1 MFLYSFFCIPLSQ
14 ISEKMDKENQRIDYK
29 SIRKIRTGDKGFKEL
44 AISCVAFANAQGG
57 ILYIGIEDKSLA
69 PLEGQTINEN
79 EINETVSRLH
89 SLCFNVSLSSSEL
102 LKHDNGGEFFQILV
116 APSIKSIAT
125 TSDGKIYL
133 RVADKCEPV
142 RNEDLQRL
150 SIEKGAYQWE
160 LLATRVSL
168 SDIPAE
174 NVTKFAEDIR
184 NSDRVKEHVKQMS
197 NLEILEH
204 YNLVDGEI
212 VTNLG
217 VLWLGNSKQRSRISF
232 PITVQYIVYNHLEQ
246 KVRKVEWHDNV
257 LNPKELLLAIESEA
271 TELGYSYEFPDGLF
285 RKQIR
290 HYHPKVLRELL
301 LNAFAHKSFTISSD
315 IMICVYPN
323 RLEISNPGGLPLG
336 VTKDNILHQ
345 RHRRNPYFI
354 TIMSDLK
361 LMEGEGSGYDLI
373 YELNGMEAKRPPVIE
388 SSFNETK
395 VTLYSDI
402 QNVNVLPLLDYTLNN
417 YKLSQKGYIAFGAI
431 AAESKMQATKL
442 SNYLQLSDD
451 ERLRSYVEPL
461 LRDGIVNKKGSKKG
475 TTYYINPK
483 LIANS
488 KANIKTS
495 LKTIEPYALKALILE
510 DLKYHPQSMISE
522 ISERLPDVERAELQK
537 MIYSMVGYEINAL
550 GGKTYRKYE
559 LK

>member
-1 MFLYSFFCIPLSQ
+1 
-14 ISEKMDKENQRIDYK
+14 MDIENQKIDYK
-29 SIRKIRTGDKGFKEL
+29 SIRKIRSGDKGFKEL
-44 AISCVAFANAQGG
+44 AVSCVAFANAQGG
-57 ILYIGIEDKSLA
+57 TLYIGIEDKSLV
-69 PLEGQTINEN
+69 PLAEQTVTEN
-79 EINETVSRLH
+79 EINDTVSRLH
-89 SLCFNVSLSSSEL
+89 SLCFNVSLTSSGL
-102 LKHDNGGEFFQILV
+102 IKHQNGGEYFKIIV

-133 RVADKCEPV
+133 RIADKCEPV
-142 RNEDLQRL
+142 RNEDIQRL

-160 LLATRVSL
+160 LLATRFSL
-168 SDIPAE
+168 TDIPVENVKKFASDIRE
-174 NVTKFAEDIR
+174 
-184 NSDRVKEHVKQMS
+184 SDRVKDHVKQMS
-197 NLEILEH
+197 DLEIMEH
-204 YNLVDGEI
+204 YNLIDGEI

-217 VLWLGNSKQRSRISF
+217 VLWLGNAKQRSRISF

-246 KVRKVEWHDNV
+246 KVRKIEWHDNV

-271 TELGYSYEFPDGLF
+271 TELSYSYEFPDGLF

-315 IMICVYPN
+315 IMICVYPD
-323 RLEISNPGGLPLG
+323 RMEISNPGGLPLG

-373 YELNGMEAKRPPVIE
+373 YELNGMEAKRPPIIE

-402 QNVNVLPLLDYTLNN
+402 QNVDVLPLLDYTLSN

-431 AAESKMQATKL
+431 AAEAKMQATKL
-442 SNYLQLSDD
+442 SAYLQLSDD
-451 ERLRSYVEPL
+451 ERLRTYVEPL
-461 LRDGIVNKKGSKKG
+461 LKDGIINKKGTKKG

-510 DLKYHPQSMISE
+510 DLKYHPQSLISE
-522 ISERLPDVERAELQK
+522 IAERLPDVERSDLRK
-537 MIYSMVGYEINAL
+537 MIYSMVGNEINAT

-559 LK
+559 LI

>member
-1 MFLYSFFCIPLSQ
+1 
-14 ISEKMDKENQRIDYK
+14 MDIENQKIDYK
-29 SIRKIRTGDKGFKEL
+29 SIRKIRSGDKGFKEL
-44 AISCVAFANAQGG
+44 AVSCVAFANAQGG
-57 ILYIGIEDKSLA
+57 TLYIGIEDKSLV
-69 PLEGQTINEN
+69 PLAEQTVTED
-79 EINETVSRLH
+79 EINDTVSRLH
-89 SLCFNVSLSSSEL
+89 SLCFNVSLTSSGL
-102 LKHDNGGEFFQILV
+102 IKHENGGEYFMIIV

-133 RVADKCEPV
+133 RIADKCEPV
-142 RNEDLQRL
+142 RNEDIQRL

-160 LLATRVSL
+160 LLATRFSL
-168 SDIPAE
+168 SDIPIE
-174 NVTKFAEDIR
+174 NVKKFANDIR
-184 NSDRVKEHVKQMS
+184 ESDRVKDHVKQMS
-197 NLEILEH
+197 DLEIMEH
-204 YNLVDGEI
+204 YNLIDGEI

-217 VLWLGNSKQRSRISF
+217 VLWLGNAKQRSRISF

-246 KVRKVEWHDNV
+246 KVRKIEWHDNV

-271 TELGYSYEFPDGLF
+271 TELSYSYEFPDGLF

-315 IMICVYPN
+315 IMICVYPD
-323 RLEISNPGGLPLG
+323 RMEISNPGGLPLG

-402 QNVNVLPLLDYTLNN
+402 QNVDVLPLLDYTLSN

-431 AAESKMQATKL
+431 AAEAKMQATKL
-442 SNYLQLSDD
+442 SAYLQLSDD
-451 ERLRSYVEPL
+451 ERLRTYVEPL
-461 LRDGIVNKKGSKKG
+461 LKDGIINKKGTKKG
-475 TTYYINPK
+475 TTYFINPK

-510 DLKYHPQSMISE
+510 DLKYHPQSLISE
-522 ISERLPDVERAELQK
+522 IAERLPDVERSELTAMVYGMVDNEIRSEGSK
-537 MIYSMVGYEINAL
+537 KLRRYS
-550 GGKTYRKYE
+550 

>member
-1 MFLYSFFCIPLSQ
+1 
-14 ISEKMDKENQRIDYK
+14 MDIENQKIDYK

-57 ILYIGIEDKSLA
+57 ILYIGIEDKSLI
-69 PLEGQTINEN
+69 PLEGQTIDEN
-79 EINETVSRLH
+79 EVNETVSRLH
-89 SLCFNVSLSSSEL
+89 SLCFNVSLSSSGL
-102 LKHDNGGEFFQILV
+102 IKHENGGEYFQIVV

-133 RVADKCEPV
+133 RIADKCEPV

-160 LLATRVSL
+160 LLATRVAL
-168 SDIPAE
+168 SDIPVE
-174 NVTKFAEDIR
+174 NVKKFANDIR
-184 NSDRVKEHVKQMS
+184 ESDRVKEHVKQMS
-197 NLEILEH
+197 DLEILEH
-204 YNLVDGEI
+204 YNLIDGEI

-217 VLWLGNSKQRSRISF
+217 VLWLGNAKQRSRISF

-246 KVRKVEWHDNV
+246 KVRKIEWHDNV
-257 LNPKELLLAIESEA
+257 LNPKELLLAIETEA

-315 IMICVYPN
+315 IMICVYPD

-373 YELNGMEAKRPPVIE
+373 YELNGMEAKRPPFIE

-402 QNVNVLPLLDYTLNN
+402 QNIDVLPLLDYTMNN
-417 YKLSQKGYIAFGAI
+417 YKLSQKSYIAFGAI
-431 AAESKMQATKL
+431 AAETKIQATKL
-442 SNYLQLSDD
+442 SSYLQLSDD

-461 LRDGIVNKKGSKKG
+461 LRDGIINKKGTKKG

-495 LKTIEPYALKALILE
+495 LKTIEPYALKALIME
-510 DLKYHPQSMISE
+510 DLKYHPQSLISE
-522 ISERLPDVERAELQK
+522 IAERLPDIERSDLRK
-537 MIYSMVGYEINAL
+537 MIYSMVGNEINAI
-550 GGKTYRKYE
+550 GGKTYRRYE
-559 LK
+559 LI

>member
-1 MFLYSFFCIPLSQ
+1 
-14 ISEKMDKENQRIDYK
+14 MDIENQKIDYK
-29 SIRKIRTGDKGFKEL
+29 SIRKIRSGDKGFKEL
-44 AISCVAFANAQGG
+44 AVSCVAFANAQGG
-57 ILYIGIEDKSLA
+57 TLYLGIEDKSLV
-69 PLEGQTINEN
+69 PLAEQTVTEN
-79 EINETVSRLH
+79 EINDTVSRLH
-89 SLCFNVSLSSSEL
+89 SLCFNVSLTSSGL
-102 LKHDNGGEFFQILV
+102 IKHQNGGEYFKIIV

-133 RVADKCEPV
+133 RIADKCEPV

-160 LLATRVSL
+160 LLATRVAL
-168 SDIPAE
+168 SDIPVE
-174 NVTKFAEDIR
+174 NVKKFANDIR
-184 NSDRVKEHVKQMS
+184 ESDRVKDHVKQMS
-197 NLEILEH
+197 DLEIMEH
-204 YNLVDGEI
+204 YNLIDGEI

-217 VLWLGNSKQRSRISF
+217 VLWLGNAKQRSRISF

-246 KVRKVEWHDNV
+246 KVRKIEWHDNA

-271 TELGYSYEFPDGLF
+271 TELSYSYEFPDGLF

-315 IMICVYPN
+315 IMICVYPD
-323 RLEISNPGGLPLG
+323 RMEISNPGGLPLG

-402 QNVNVLPLLDYTLNN
+402 QNVDVLPLLDYTLSN

-431 AAESKMQATKL
+431 AAEAKMQATKL
-442 SNYLQLSDD
+442 SAYLQLSDD
-451 ERLRSYVEPL
+451 ERLRTYVEPL
-461 LRDGIVNKKGSKKG
+461 LKDGIINKKGTKKG

-510 DLKYHPQSMISE
+510 DLKYHPQSLISE
-522 ISERLPDVERAELQK
+522 IAERLPDVERSELTAMVYGMVDNEIRSEGSK
-537 MIYSMVGYEINAL
+537 KLRRYS
-550 GGKTYRKYE
+550 

>member
-1 MFLYSFFCIPLSQ
+1 
-14 ISEKMDKENQRIDYK
+14 MDIENQKIDYK
-29 SIRKIRTGDKGFKEL
+29 SIRKIRSGDKGFKEL

-57 ILYIGIEDKSLA
+57 TLYIGIEDKSLV
-69 PLEGQTINEN
+69 PLAEQTVTEN
-79 EINETVSRLH
+79 EINDTVSRLH
-89 SLCFNVSLSSSEL
+89 SLCFNVSLTSSGL
-102 LKHDNGGEFFQILV
+102 IKHQNGGEYFKIIV

-133 RVADKCEPV
+133 RIADKCEPV
-142 RNEDLQRL
+142 RNEDIQRL

-160 LLATRVSL
+160 LLATRFSL
-168 SDIPAE
+168 ADIPVKNVKKFASDIRE
-174 NVTKFAEDIR
+174 
-184 NSDRVKEHVKQMS
+184 SDRVKDHVKQMS
-197 NLEILEH
+197 DLEIMEH
-204 YNLVDGEI
+204 YNLIDGEI

-217 VLWLGNSKQRSRISF
+217 VLWLGNAKQRSRISF

-246 KVRKVEWHDNV
+246 KVRKIEWHDNV

-271 TELGYSYEFPDGLF
+271 TELSYSYEFPDGLF

-315 IMICVYPN
+315 IMICVYPD
-323 RLEISNPGGLPLG
+323 RMEISNPGGLPLG

-402 QNVNVLPLLDYTLNN
+402 QNVDVLPLLDYTLSN

-431 AAESKMQATKL
+431 AAEAKMQATKL
-442 SNYLQLSDD
+442 SAYLQLSDD
-451 ERLRSYVEPL
+451 ERLRTYVEPL
-461 LRDGIVNKKGSKKG
+461 LKDGIINKKGTKKG

-510 DLKYHPQSMISE
+510 DLKYHPQSLISE
-522 ISERLPDVERAELQK
+522 IAERLPDVERSELTAMVYGMVDNEIRSEGSK
-537 MIYSMVGYEINAL
+537 KLRRYS
-550 GGKTYRKYE
+550 

>member
-1 MFLYSFFCIPLSQ
+1 
-14 ISEKMDKENQRIDYK
+14 MDIENQKIDYK

-57 ILYIGIEDKSLA
+57 ILYIGIEDKSLI
-69 PLEGQTINEN
+69 PLEGQTIDEN
-79 EINETVSRLH
+79 EVNETVSRLH
-89 SLCFNVSLSSSEL
+89 SLCFNVSLSSSGL
-102 LKHDNGGEFFQILV
+102 IKHENGGEYFQIVV

-133 RVADKCEPV
+133 RIADKCEPV

-160 LLATRVSL
+160 LLATRVAL
-168 SDIPAE
+168 SDIPVE
-174 NVTKFAEDIR
+174 NVKKFANDIR
-184 NSDRVKEHVKQMS
+184 ESDRVKEHVKQMS
-197 NLEILEH
+197 DLEILEH
-204 YNLVDGEI
+204 YNLIDGEI

-217 VLWLGNSKQRSRISF
+217 VLWLGNAKQRSRISF
-232 PITVQYIVYNHLEQ
+232 PITIQYIVYNHLEQ
-246 KVRKVEWHDNV
+246 KVRKVEWHDNM
-257 LNPKELLLAIESEA
+257 LNPKELLLAIETEA

-315 IMICVYPN
+315 IMICVYPD

-373 YELNGMEAKRPPVIE
+373 YELNGMEAKRPPFIE

-402 QNVNVLPLLDYTLNN
+402 QNIDVLPLLDYTMNN

-431 AAESKMQATKL
+431 AAETKIQATKL
-442 SNYLQLSDD
+442 SSYLQLSDD

-461 LRDGIVNKKGSKKG
+461 LRDGIINKKGTKKG
-475 TTYYINPK
+475 TTYYVNPK

-495 LKTIEPYALKALILE
+495 LKTIEPYTLKALIME
-510 DLKYHPQSMISE
+510 DLKYHPQSLLSE
-522 ISERLPDVERAELQK
+522 IAERLPDVEKADLTS
-537 MIYSMVGYEINAL
+537 MVYSMVDNEIIGEGSKKL
-550 GGKTYRKYE
+550 RKYS

>member
-1 MFLYSFFCIPLSQ
+1 
-14 ISEKMDKENQRIDYK
+14 MDIENQKIDYK

-57 ILYIGIEDKSLA
+57 ILYIGIEDKSLI
-69 PLEGQTINEN
+69 PLEGQTIDEN
-79 EINETVSRLH
+79 EVNETVSRLH
-89 SLCFNVSLSSSEL
+89 SLCFNVSLSSSGL
-102 LKHDNGGEFFQILV
+102 IKHENGGEYFQIVV

-133 RVADKCEPV
+133 RIADKCEPV

-160 LLATRVSL
+160 LLATRVAL
-168 SDIPAE
+168 SDIPVE
-174 NVTKFAEDIR
+174 NVKKFANDIR
-184 NSDRVKEHVKQMS
+184 ESDRVKDHVKQMS
-197 NLEILEH
+197 DLEILEH
-204 YNLVDGEI
+204 YNLIDGEI

-217 VLWLGNSKQRSRISF
+217 VLWLGNAKQRSRISF

-246 KVRKVEWHDNV
+246 KVRKIEWHDNV
-257 LNPKELLLAIESEA
+257 LNPKELLLAIETEA

-315 IMICVYPN
+315 IMICVYPD

-373 YELNGMEAKRPPVIE
+373 YELNGMEAKRPPFIE

-402 QNVNVLPLLDYTLNN
+402 QNIDVLPLLDYTLNN

-431 AAESKMQATKL
+431 AAETKIQATKL
-442 SNYLQLSDD
+442 SSYLQLSDD

-461 LRDGIVNKKGSKKG
+461 LRDGIINKKGTKKG

-495 LKTIEPYALKALILE
+495 LKTIEPYALKALIME
-510 DLKYHPQSMISE
+510 DLKYHPQSLISE
-522 ISERLPDVERAELQK
+522 IAERLPDVEKADLTS
-537 MIYSMVGYEINAL
+537 MVYSMVDNEIIGEGSKKL
-550 GGKTYRKYE
+550 RKYS

>member
-1 MFLYSFFCIPLSQ
+1 
-14 ISEKMDKENQRIDYK
+14 MDIENQKIDYK

-57 ILYIGIEDKSLA
+57 ILYIGIEDKSLV
-69 PLEGQTINEN
+69 PLEGQTIDES
-79 EINETVSRLH
+79 EVNETVSRLH
-89 SLCFNVSLSSSEL
+89 SLCFNVSLSSSGL
-102 LKHDNGGEFFQILV
+102 IKHENGGEYFQIVV

-160 LLATRVSL
+160 LLATRVAL
-168 SDIPAE
+168 SDIPVE
-174 NVTKFAEDIR
+174 NVKKFANDIR
-184 NSDRVKEHVKQMS
+184 ESDRVKEHVKQMS
-197 NLEILEH
+197 DLEILEH
-204 YNLVDGEI
+204 YNLIDGEI

-217 VLWLGNSKQRSRISF
+217 VLWLGNAKQRSRISF

-257 LNPKELLLAIESEA
+257 LNPKELLLAIENEA

-315 IMICVYPN
+315 IMICVYPD

-373 YELNGMEAKRPPVIE
+373 YELNGMEAKRPPFIE

-402 QNVNVLPLLDYTLNN
+402 QNTNVLPLLDYTLNN

-431 AAESKMQATKL
+431 AAETKIQATKL
-442 SNYLQLSDD
+442 SSYLQLSDD

-461 LRDGIVNKKGSKKG
+461 LRDGIINKKGTKKG

-495 LKTIEPYALKALILE
+495 LKTIEPYALKALIME
-510 DLKYHPQSMISE
+510 DLKYHPQSLLSE
-522 ISERLPDVERAELQK
+522 IAERLPDVEKADLTS
-537 MIYSMVGYEINAL
+537 MVYSMVDNEIVGEGSKKL
-550 GGKTYRKYE
+550 RKYS

>member
-1 MFLYSFFCIPLSQ
+1 
-14 ISEKMDKENQRIDYK
+14 MDIENQKIDYK

-57 ILYIGIEDKSLA
+57 ILYIGIEDKSLI
-69 PLEGQTINEN
+69 PLEGQTIDEN
-79 EINETVSRLH
+79 EVNETVSRLH
-89 SLCFNVSLSSSEL
+89 SLCFNVSLSSSGL
-102 LKHDNGGEFFQILV
+102 IKHENGGEYFQIVV

-133 RVADKCEPV
+133 RIADKCEPV

-160 LLATRVSL
+160 LLATRVAL
-168 SDIPAE
+168 SDIPVV
-174 NVTKFAEDIR
+174 NVKKFANDIR
-184 NSDRVKEHVKQMS
+184 ESDRVKDHVKQMS
-197 NLEILEH
+197 DLEILEH
-204 YNLVDGEI
+204 YNLIDGEI

-217 VLWLGNSKQRSRISF
+217 VLWLGNAKQRSRISF

-257 LNPKELLLAIESEA
+257 LNPKDLLLAIEDEA
-271 TELGYSYEFPDGLF
+271 TELGYSFDFPDGLF

-315 IMICVYPN
+315 IMICVYPD

-373 YELNGMEAKRPPVIE
+373 YELNGMEAKRPPFIE

-402 QNVNVLPLLDYTLNN
+402 QNTDVLPLLDYTLNN

-431 AAESKMQATKL
+431 AAETKIQATKL
-442 SNYLQLSDD
+442 SSYLQLSDD

-461 LRDGIVNKKGSKKG
+461 LRDGIINKKGTKKG

-495 LKTIEPYALKALILE
+495 LKTIEPYALKALIME
-510 DLKYHPQSMISE
+510 DLKYHPQSLISE
-522 ISERLPDVERAELQK
+522 IAERLPDIERSDLRK
-537 MIYSMVGYEINAL
+537 MIYSMVGNEINAI

-559 LK
+559 LI

>member
-1 MFLYSFFCIPLSQ
+1 
-14 ISEKMDKENQRIDYK
+14 MDIENQKIDYK

-44 AISCVAFANAQGG
+44 AVSCVAFANAQGG
-57 ILYIGIEDKSLA
+57 TLYIGIEDKSFIPLA
-69 PLEGQTINEN
+69 EQTVTEN
-79 EINETVSRLH
+79 EINDTVSRLH
-89 SLCFNVSLSSSEL
+89 SLCFNVSLTSSGL
-102 LKHDNGGEFFQILV
+102 IKHENGGEYFMIIV

-133 RVADKCEPV
+133 RIADKCEPV
-142 RNEDLQRL
+142 RNEDIQRL

-160 LLATRVSL
+160 LLATRFSL
-168 SDIPAE
+168 SDIPIE
-174 NVTKFAEDIR
+174 NVKKFANDIR
-184 NSDRVKEHVKQMS
+184 ESDRVKDHVKQMS
-197 NLEILEH
+197 DLEIMEH
-204 YNLVDGEI
+204 YNLIDGEI

-217 VLWLGNSKQRSRISF
+217 VLWLGNAKQRSRISF

-246 KVRKVEWHDNV
+246 KVRKIEWHDNV

-271 TELGYSYEFPDGLF
+271 TELSYSYEFPDGLF

-315 IMICVYPN
+315 IMICVYPD
-323 RLEISNPGGLPLG
+323 RMEISNPGGLPLG

-402 QNVNVLPLLDYTLNN
+402 QNVDLLPLLDYTLNN

-431 AAESKMQATKL
+431 AAEAKMQATKL
-442 SNYLQLSDD
+442 SAYLQLSDD
-451 ERLRSYVEPL
+451 ERLRNYVEPL
-461 LRDGIVNKKGSKKG
+461 LKDGIINKKGTKKG

-495 LKTIEPYALKALILE
+495 LKTIEPYALKALIME
-510 DLKYHPQSMISE
+510 DLKYHPQSLISE
-522 ISERLPDVERAELQK
+522 IAERLPDVERSDLRK
-537 MIYSMVGYEINAL
+537 MVYSMVGYEIKAT

-559 LK
+559 LI

>member
-1 MFLYSFFCIPLSQ
+1 
-14 ISEKMDKENQRIDYK
+14 MDIENQKIEYK
-29 SIRKIRTGDKGFKEL
+29 SIRKIRSGDKGFKEL
-44 AISCVAFANAQGG
+44 AVSCVAFANAQGG
-57 ILYIGIEDKSLA
+57 TLYIGIEDKSFVPLA
-69 PLEGQTINEN
+69 EQTVTED
-79 EINETVSRLH
+79 EINDTVSRLH
-89 SLCFNVSLSSSEL
+89 SLCFNVSLTSSGL
-102 LKHDNGGEFFQILV
+102 IKHQNGGEYFKIIV

-133 RVADKCEPV
+133 RIADKCEPV
-142 RNEDLQRL
+142 RNEDIQRL

-160 LLATRVSL
+160 LLATRFSL
-168 SDIPAE
+168 ADIPAE
-174 NVTKFAEDIR
+174 NVKKFASDIR
-184 NSDRVKEHVKQMS
+184 ESDRVKDHVKQMS
-197 NLEILEH
+197 DLEIMEH
-204 YNLVDGEI
+204 YNLIDGEI

-217 VLWLGNSKQRSRISF
+217 VLWLGNAKQRSRISF

-246 KVRKVEWHDNV
+246 KVRKIEWHDNV

-271 TELGYSYEFPDGLF
+271 TELSYSYEFPDGLF

-315 IMICVYPN
+315 IMICVYPD
-323 RLEISNPGGLPLG
+323 RMEISNPGGLPLG

-402 QNVNVLPLLDYTLNN
+402 QNVDILPLLDYTLSN

-431 AAESKMQATKL
+431 AAEAKMQATKL
-442 SNYLQLSDD
+442 SAYLQLSDD
-451 ERLRSYVEPL
+451 ERLRTYVEPL
-461 LRDGIVNKKGSKKG
+461 LKDGIINKKGTKKG

-483 LIANS
+483 LISNS

-510 DLKYHPQSMISE
+510 DLKYHPQSLISE
-522 ISERLPDVERAELQK
+522 IAERLPDVERSDLRK
-537 MIYSMVGYEINAL
+537 MVYSMVGYEIKAT

-559 LK
+559 LI

>member
-1 MFLYSFFCIPLSQ
+1 
-14 ISEKMDKENQRIDYK
+14 MDIENQKIDYK

-57 ILYIGIEDKSLA
+57 ILYIGIEDKSLI
-69 PLEGQTINEN
+69 PLEGQTIDEN
-79 EINETVSRLH
+79 EVNETVSRLH
-89 SLCFNVSLSSSEL
+89 SLCFNVSLSSSGL
-102 LKHDNGGEFFQILV
+102 IKHENGGEYFQIVV

-133 RVADKCEPV
+133 RIADKCEPV

-160 LLATRVSL
+160 LLATRVAL
-168 SDIPAE
+168 SDIPVE
-174 NVTKFAEDIR
+174 NVKKFANDIR
-184 NSDRVKEHVKQMS
+184 ESDRVKDHVKQMS
-197 NLEILEH
+197 DLEILEH
-204 YNLVDGEI
+204 YNLIDGEI

-217 VLWLGNSKQRSRISF
+217 VLWLGNAKQRSRISF

-246 KVRKVEWHDNV
+246 KVRKIEWHDNV
-257 LNPKELLLAIESEA
+257 LNPKDLLLAIEDEA

-315 IMICVYPN
+315 IMICVYPD

-373 YELNGMEAKRPPVIE
+373 YELNGMEAKRPPFIE

-402 QNVNVLPLLDYTLNN
+402 QNTDVLPLLDYTLNN

-431 AAESKMQATKL
+431 AAETKIQATKL
-442 SNYLQLSDD
+442 SSYLQLSDD
-451 ERLRSYVEPL
+451 DRLRSYVEPL
-461 LRDGIVNKKGSKKG
+461 LRDGIINKKGTKKG

-495 LKTIEPYALKALILE
+495 LKTIEPYALKALIME
-510 DLKYHPQSMISE
+510 DLKYHPQSLISE
-522 ISERLPDVERAELQK
+522 IAERLPDVERSDLRK
-537 MIYSMVGYEINAL
+537 MIYSMVGNEINAI
-550 GGKTYRKYE
+550 GGKTYRRYE
-559 LK
+559 LI

>member
-1 MFLYSFFCIPLSQ
+1 MTTEDQ
-14 ISEKMDKENQRIDYK
+14 KKDYK
-29 SIRKIRTGDKGFKEL
+29 SIRKIRTGDKGFKDL

-57 ILYIGIEDKSLA
+57 TLYVGIEDDTLI
-69 PLEGQTINEN
+69 PLSNQTISQDEVND
-79 EINETVSRLH
+79 TVSRIH
-89 SLCFNVSLSSSEL
+89 SLCFNVSLSASEL
-102 LKHDNGGEFFQILV
+102 IQHENGGQYFKIMV
-116 APSIKSIAT
+116 APSLKSIAT

-133 RVADKCEPV
+133 RISDKCEPV

-160 LLATRVSL
+160 LLATRTLL
-168 SDIPAE
+168 SEIPVE
-174 NVTKFAEDIR
+174 NVKKFAEDIR
-184 NSDRVKEHVKQMS
+184 ESDRVKLHVKQMS
-197 NLEILEH
+197 DLEILEH
-204 YNLVDGEI
+204 YNLIDGEI

-217 VLWLGNSKQRSRISF
+217 VLWLGNARQRSRISF
-232 PITVQYIVYNHLEQ
+232 PITVQYIVYNQLEQ
-246 KVRKVEWHDNV
+246 KVRKMEWHDNA

-271 TELGYSYEFPDGLF
+271 TELSYSFEFPDGLF

-315 IMICVYPN
+315 IMICVYPD

-395 VTLYSDI
+395 ITLYSGI
-402 QNVNVLPLLDYTLNN
+402 QNPNVLPLLDYTLNN
-417 YKLSQKGYIAFGAI
+417 YRLSQKGYIAFGAI
-431 AAESKMQATKL
+431 AAETKMQATKL
-442 SNYLQLSDD
+442 SDYLQLSDD

-461 LRDGIVNKKGSKKG
+461 LRDGIINKKGTKKG
-475 TTYYINPK
+475 TTYFINPK

-510 DLKYHPQSMISE
+510 DLKYHPQSLISE
-522 ISERLPDVERAELQK
+522 IAERLPDVERSELRK
-537 MIYSMVGYEINAL
+537 MVYSMVGHEIEAI
-550 GGKTYRKYE
+550 GGRTYRRYE